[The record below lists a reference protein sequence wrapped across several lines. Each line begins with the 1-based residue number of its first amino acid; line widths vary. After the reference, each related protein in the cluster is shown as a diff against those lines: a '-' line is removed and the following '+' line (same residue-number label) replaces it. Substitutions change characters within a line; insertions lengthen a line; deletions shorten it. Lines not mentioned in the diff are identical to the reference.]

1 MTWIAQGAKVVQRSI
16 LPTWSSKFCEQFF
29 GHTAAKTLARWR
41 WICDQKYSE
50 DLMCL
55 IHLLG
60 QHLIDAPPFPF
71 IHSEFESTHIPTFH
85 HTIFHSLRFGSIW
98 NTWSIIDQSVQRLGS
113 DDQQFLLRTGHHQD
127 TTTRSGDTPG
137 GQKCLN
143 LTINKKTLFIG
154 TKCKLCFLHLAFS
167 FFF

>member
-1 MTWIAQGAKVVQRSI
+1 MFPKI
-16 LPTWSSKFCEQFF
+16 F
-29 GHTAAKTLARWR
+29 GHPAAKTLARWSGHATKNIPR
-41 WICDQKYSE
+41 IWCVWSTYSASTW
-50 DLMCL
+50 LTL
-55 IHLLG
+55 HIFLSSTLNLS
-60 QHLIDAPPFPF
+60 QHTFRPF
-71 IHSEFESTHIPTFH
+71 IAQFFR
-85 HTIFHSLRFGSIW
+85 HSLRFGSIW
-98 NTWSIIDQSVQRLGS
+98 NTWSIIDQSVQSLGS

-167 FFF
+167 FFRFSASTCTVYCTHCAM